1 MLKGKSLTEYTN
13 LFSPNDFKRNYD
25 IIVNYFMSIAHTYK
39 METYCLKCKKHTKNI
54 DLQVSSTSN
63 GKLMILSKCAIWNS
77 MKSKFINKQ
86 EAKELLS
93 NLGIKTPLNKI
104 PILGDIL
111 FWMNII
117 MNEIVNKFLLAGDA

>member
-1 MLKGKSLTEYTN
+1 
-13 LFSPNDFKRNYD
+13 
-25 IIVNYFMSIAHTYK
+25 
-39 METYCLKCKKHTKNI
+39 
-54 DLQVSSTSN
+54 
-63 GKLMILSKCAIWNS
+63 

-111 FWMNII
+111 F
-117 MNEIVNKFLLAGDA
+117 